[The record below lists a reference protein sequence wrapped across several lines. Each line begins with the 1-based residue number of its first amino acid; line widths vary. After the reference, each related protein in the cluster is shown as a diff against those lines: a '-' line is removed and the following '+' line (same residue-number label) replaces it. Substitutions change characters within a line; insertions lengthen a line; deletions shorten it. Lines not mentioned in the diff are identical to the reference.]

1 MCIRDRHGSDSPTS
15 APLTTSSLP
24 THGRPRVPGRV
35 RAKVPMAGDWHISA
49 RCRQQATH
57 LEYILGL
64 PVGVVVAPTLQVP
77 ELGRFVGGG
86 MTDDIARADGEVT
99 LQGTQQ
105 GQDCTD
111 LGWSVEDL
119 LIGPV
124 RAVAVGALDNLDTD
138 RLVVQADRVPAPD
151 ARRNDLPH
159 VPVLGLSLI
168 HISEPTRP

>member
-1 MCIRDRHGSDSPTS
+1 MVARGSRDGLGRR
-15 APLTTSSLP
+15 SLW
-24 THGRPRVPGRV
+24 R
-35 RAKVPMAGDWHISA
+35 GDWHISA

-57 LEYILGL
+57 PEYILGL

-159 VPVLGLSLI
+159 VPVLGHDEVSAGAGQLPEVRRVVR
-168 HISEPTRP
+168 EPVAG